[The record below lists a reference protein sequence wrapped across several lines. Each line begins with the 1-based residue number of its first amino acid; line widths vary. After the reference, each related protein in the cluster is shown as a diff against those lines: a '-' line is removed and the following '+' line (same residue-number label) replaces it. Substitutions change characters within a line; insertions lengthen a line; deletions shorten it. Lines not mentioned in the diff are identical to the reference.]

1 MNLVRTITNME
12 RCSNESLEILCKK
25 ISEGLRKKLHDPT
38 FIYVNIDK
46 IENTH
51 QLTMCIRKNEW
62 MIENVDVI
70 LITINSI
77 SCHQKAVI
85 TSCFNYVQKT
95 AEVLTEIGFTKLDS
109 YSFDSMDYEY

>member
-1 MNLVRTITNME
+1 MNSVRTITNME

-25 ISEGLRKKLHDPT
+25 ISEGLRKKQHDPT

-62 MIENVDVI
+62 MIENRR
-70 LITINSI
+70 
-77 SCHQKAVI
+77 
-85 TSCFNYVQKT
+85 
-95 AEVLTEIGFTKLDS
+95 
-109 YSFDSMDYEY
+109 

>member
-1 MNLVRTITNME
+1 
-12 RCSNESLEILCKK
+12 
-25 ISEGLRKKLHDPT
+25 
-38 FIYVNIDK
+38 
-46 IENTH
+46 
-51 QLTMCIRKNEW
+51 

-95 AEVLTEIGFTKLDS
+95 AEVLAEIGFTKLDS